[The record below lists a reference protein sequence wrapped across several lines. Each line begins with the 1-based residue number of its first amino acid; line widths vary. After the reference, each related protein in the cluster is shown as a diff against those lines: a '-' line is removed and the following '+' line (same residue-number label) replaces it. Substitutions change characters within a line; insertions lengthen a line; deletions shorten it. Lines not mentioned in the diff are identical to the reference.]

1 MVGKSWAE
9 GVEMPLGNGAY
20 EGCRIAASRLVVD
33 QRVCRSEGAVV
44 DVVKANQIKLM
55 AFEQGGLGQ

>member
-1 MVGKSWAE
+1 MA
-9 GVEMPLGNGAY
+9 LGNGAY
-20 EGCRIAASRLVVD
+20 ERRRVAASGLVVV
-33 QRVCRSEGAVV
+33 QHLCRTEGAVV